1 MSDFITRVGY
11 FENFNSVTRA
21 SALAESRALLA
32 GALGALSDSRE
43 FEQSDL
49 TAGLT
54 VRVVTHVAAQPHLAL
69 SVPVETVEVQGGP
82 DHGGLVQ
89 VQAGR
94 RVGRDLA
101 VVQLKV
107 TTAQSVVALTFPH
120 MLLLGHFSR
129 LHVLLLL
136 VLAAHHVPLELS
148 EGGRSSHLDRVAIL
162 TRGAP
167 VRGSGGHLALLGLEL
182 RSDDSWE
189 TEGQLRDSSPR
200 DRQLTSGIYK

>member
-1 MSDFITRVGY
+1 MSHFITRVGD
-11 FENFNSVTRA
+11 FENFNSVT
-21 SALAESRALLA
+21 SALAESRALLTRT
-32 GALGALSDSRE
+32 LGVLSDSRE
-43 FEQSDL
+43 FEESDL

-54 VRVVTHVAAQPHLAL
+54 VRVVTHLARPDLAL
-69 SVPVETVEVQGGP
+69 SVTVQTVQVQGRP

-89 VQAGR
+89 VQAGG

-182 RSDDSWE
+182 RSDDS
-189 TEGQLRDSSPR
+189 
-200 DRQLTSGIYK
+200 